1 MEKAQDIWNQILFEL
16 NKNYDPDLINE
27 AFGSA
32 KVISENNSLITIMV
46 DTMYI
51 QTKINKFYFPSI
63 NNIAQNLFSTPLR
76 FKFITKDDL
85 LQKTE
90 PDVYIQKS
98 AFESNLN
105 PSYTFES
112 FIVGDS
118 NKFAQRTAYLAASQ
132 PGTLYNPLYIF
143 GGVGIGKTH
152 LMQSIGNYMLDQDI
166 NKKVLYVRSQDY
178 INEYSK
184 AAQSHDMSKFEEK
197 YSNLDLLLVDDIQM
211 LSNAKKSQETFF
223 NLFQTMYDNQ
233 KQIVITSD
241 RPTNQLK
248 DIMDRLTTRFSWG
261 MQIDINKPDL
271 PLRVRILKRKL
282 YETSADEN
290 SISDEILQY
299 IASLY
304 ENIRDLEGCLRRVLA
319 YAAMLNVDVNMDI
332 VKESLSSLISS
343 KNDDINS
350 ANYDNLKSIIADFYN
365 ISVDDLIGK
374 KRNSHFVTA
383 RHLTAYILKTKYKL
397 TNNDIGKILGGKDH
411 STITTAIAKME
422 EEIKNNEELSLSYNT
437 ILKKIN

>member
-152 LMQSIGNYMLDQDI
+152 LMQSIGNYILDQDI

>member
-105 PSYTFES
+105 PSYNFES

-152 LMQSIGNYMLDQDI
+152 LMQSIGNYILDQDI